1 MAKKRSLFI
10 KQALD
15 AKNVDVFI
23 KVLFFMLK
31 MLMFLWLKSDL
42 FL

>member
-15 AKNVDVFI
+15 DTISLRKYFI
-23 KVLFFMLK
+23 KMLFMLF
-31 MLMFLWLKSDL
+31 MLRCFMFI
-42 FL
+42 

>member
-15 AKNVDVFI
+15 DTISLRKYFI
-23 KVLFFMLK
+23 KMLFFMLF
-31 MLMFLWLKSDL
+31 MLRCFMFI
-42 FL
+42 